1 MFIYI
6 LPNIGGSLLTKLEGI
21 VVDSGYY
28 IALELNGEES
38 YVIGLYGSFPEE
50 VPIAKRICIATPDI
64 KKTSRGMNTS
74 VFCSTTFRSV
84 KKIRGD
90 STLGAFLSK
99 QKRMVPL
106 TVSC

>member
-6 LPNIGGSLLTKLEGI
+6 LPNIGGSLLTKLESI
-21 VVDSGYY
+21 VANSGYY
-28 IALELNGEES
+28 LALELNGEEG

-50 VPIAKRICIATPDI
+50 VPIEKRISIATPDM
-64 KKTSRGMNTS
+64 KVVSRNAN
-74 VFCSTTFRSV
+74 VFCSTKFRLV
-84 KKIRGD
+84 KKIRGK
-90 STLGAFLSK
+90 SPTLEVFLLK